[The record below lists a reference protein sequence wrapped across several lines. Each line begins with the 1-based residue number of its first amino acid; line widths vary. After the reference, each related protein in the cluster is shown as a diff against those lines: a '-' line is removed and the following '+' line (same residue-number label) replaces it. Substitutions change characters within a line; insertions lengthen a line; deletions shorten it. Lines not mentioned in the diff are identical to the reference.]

1 MFTGQIKNSKLL
13 GVILV
18 TCLLLGSS
26 LGASSSSH
34 TDTSKEVATVFKLGY
49 WVAQFEQAGCGNL
62 EEAEDMVDLAITI
75 LVCQDYL
82 NQTKDFLKPTFI
94 SSREVVDLLSQIGL
108 FSSEV
113 NKILEG
119 SNDIEDYKKAAN
131 FIIAASEKIKKI
143 KKFYL
148 EQIQESPK

>member
-26 LGASSSSH
+26 LGVSSSSQI
-34 TDTSKEVATVFKLGY
+34 DTSKEVATVFKLGY
-49 WVAQFEQAGCGNL
+49 WVAQFEQEGCGNL
-62 EEAEDMVDLAITI
+62 EEAEDIVDLAITI

-82 NQTKDFLKPTFI
+82 NQTKEFLKPTFI
-94 SSREVVDLLSQIGL
+94 SSREVVDLLAQIDL
-108 FSSEV
+108 FSSEM
-113 NKILEG
+113 NEILERPNG
-119 SNDIEDYKKAAN
+119 IEDYKKATK

-143 KKFYL
+143 KKFYR